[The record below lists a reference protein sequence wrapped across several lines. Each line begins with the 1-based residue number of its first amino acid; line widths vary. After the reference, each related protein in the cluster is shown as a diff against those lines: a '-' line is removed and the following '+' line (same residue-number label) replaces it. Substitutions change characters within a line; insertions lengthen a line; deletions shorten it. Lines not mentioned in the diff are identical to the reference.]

1 MRLCLFVLRFLS
13 NMEKIIQRW
22 ILKDKQKIEETFFL
36 YDIDTQEIETL
47 YA

>member
-1 MRLCLFVLRFLS
+1 MRLCLFVIRFLS

-22 ILKDKQKIEETFFL
+22 IPKQKVEETFFL
-36 YDIDTQEIETL
+36 YDLETQEIETL